1 MCTWSETV
9 IKYLLTIFILTRLI
23 PLYSSM
29 QVEEADHIPVKPKK
43 KLAGAV
49 SMFGSID
56 PTMVGRKTTIGSPPL
71 AAKPTLPKRPG
82 KHCLFGVL
90 VPHSQ
95 IQA

>member
-1 MCTWSETV
+1 MSGNCSSCLLDHLISLDSSIQDEET
-9 IKYLLTIFILTRLI
+9 
-23 PLYSSM
+23 
-29 QVEEADHIPVKPKK
+29 EHIPVKPKK

-71 AAKPTLPKRPG
+71 AAKPALPKRPG
-82 KHCLFGVL
+82 KHCLFRII